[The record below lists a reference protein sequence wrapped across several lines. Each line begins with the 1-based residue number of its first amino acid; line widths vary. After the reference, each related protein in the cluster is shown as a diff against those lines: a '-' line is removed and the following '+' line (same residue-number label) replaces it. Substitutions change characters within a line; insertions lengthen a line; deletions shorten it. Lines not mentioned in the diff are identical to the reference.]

1 MALPGD
7 PMSAMLATTGF
18 CAALDRLPPVRPS
31 GLALRSKAMSEP
43 SDEELMLAYARD
55 DARAFERLYLRHR
68 GTLYRFLLRSVSRAE
83 LAEELFQET
92 WMRVINAR
100 ARYRPEA
107 RFTTWLLQIAHNLL
121 IDGHRRAA
129 PEETGAAAELAL
141 LSAADTA
148 ADRPD
153 QAVDRFQE
161 QRRLQVALAS
171 LPADQRNAFLLRV
184 EGGLGLD
191 EIAAV
196 TEVGRETAKSRLRY
210 ALEKLRESLSQ

>member
-1 MALPGD
+1 MP
-7 PMSAMLATTGF
+7 
-18 CAALDRLPPVRPS
+18 
-31 GLALRSKAMSEP
+31 EP

-55 DARAFERLYLRHR
+55 DSRAFERLYLRHR
-68 GTLYRFLLRSVSRAE
+68 GTLYRFLLRSVPRRD
-83 LAEELFQET
+83 LADELFQET

-121 IDGHRRAA
+121 IDGHRRAR
-129 PEETGAAAELAL
+129 PEETGEAAELAL
-141 LSAADTA
+141 LAAADA
-148 ADRPD
+148 EGDRPE
-153 QAVDRFQE
+153 QALGRFQE
-161 QRRLQVALAS
+161 ARRLQAALAA
-171 LPADQRNAFLLRV
+171 LPEEQRSAFLLRV
-184 EGGLGLD
+184 ENGLGID